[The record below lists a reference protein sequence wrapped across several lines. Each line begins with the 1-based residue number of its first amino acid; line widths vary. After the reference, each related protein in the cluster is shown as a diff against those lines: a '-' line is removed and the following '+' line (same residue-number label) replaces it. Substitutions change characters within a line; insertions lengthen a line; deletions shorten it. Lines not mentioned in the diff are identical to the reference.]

1 MNISNLNIFDLIILL
16 GALQGIFF
24 AIFLL
29 NQKAENKLATR
40 FLAFFIL
47 GFALNSIFNSLE
59 GLGLRQELTFWEFV
73 PLYCSLFITASF
85 YLFVDFTVKPEQKF
99 TAKKALWFVPF
110 AFQFG
115 MQIFM
120 LILFFTN
127 KSAIYENLS
136 SMVKAYNLIDSFG
149 VIFGLGILISAI
161 FKINNYERDLRKNY
175 SEINEISLS
184 WLKKLIFGLFG
195 VWFLFAV
202 PTIYEQVTDKPSIE
216 IFYPM
221 WIATSILI
229 YWVGYSAYFRKDFF
243 NVKMFH
249 REIKE
254 EVKTLSDKTAPYY
267 QRLLQLMETEKPY
280 LNPDLN
286 LQMLADSLQLSSGY
300 LSQIINQYEEKNF
313 FDFVNGYRVETVK
326 KMLPDEAFSHLSL
339 LGVAYEAGFKSKS
352 TFNLAFKKLTGV
364 TPSAFKK
371 GVKK

>member
-1 MNISNLNIFDLIILL
+1 MSISNINIFDLIILL

-24 AIFLL
+24 AVFLL
-29 NQKAENKLATR
+29 NQKVENKLATR

-59 GLGLRQELTFWEFV
+59 GLGLRQGLTVWEYLPF
-73 PLYCSLFITASF
+73 YCSLFIMASF
-85 YLFVDFTVKPEQKF
+85 YLFVDFTVKPAQKF
-99 TAKKALWFVPF
+99 ISKQALWFIPF
-110 AFQFG
+110 AFQLG
-115 MQIFM
+115 MQCFM
-120 LILFFTN
+120 LFLFFTN
-127 KSAIYENLS
+127 KSAIYENIHS
-136 SMVKAYNLIDSFG
+136 IIEVYNFIDLFG
-149 VIFGLGILISAI
+149 VVFGLGILISAI
-161 FKINNYERDLRKNY
+161 FKINNYEKDLRKNY

-221 WIATSILI
+221 WIATSFLI